1 MQVRGVI
8 FDLGGVV
15 VDWNPAYVF
24 RDVFAGD
31 EAKMRRFFTEIC
43 PQSWNAEQDAG
54 HSVARA
60 TEQRVALFPAWEKE
74 IRAYYGRW
82 IEMIGGAVPGT
93 TELIG
98 ELKALGLSLYALSNW
113 SAELFPLVRHRF
125 AAFDLFDR
133 IFLSGD
139 YRLIKPDPGFY
150 RAALAEIPLPKE
162 SLVFVDDNPDNVA
175 GGENVGL
182 TSLPFT
188 GAEPLRAALHA
199 LGITQI

>member
-15 VDWNPAYVF
+15 VDWNPAYVY
-24 RDVFAGD
+24 RGVFAGD
-31 EAKMRRFFTEIC
+31 EAKMHRFFAEIC
-43 PQSWNAEQDAG
+43 PPSWNAEQDAG
-54 HSVARA
+54 HSVAQA
-60 TEQRVALFPAWEKE
+60 TEERVAMFPGWEKE

-82 IEMIGGAVPGT
+82 IEMIGGAIPGT

-98 ELKALGLSLYALSNW
+98 ELKALGLPLYALSNW
-113 SAELFPLVRHRF
+113 SAELFPQVRHRF

-139 YRLIKPDPGFY
+139 YRLIKPDPRFY

-162 SLVFVDDNPDNVA
+162 SLVFVDDNPENVS
-175 GGENVGL
+175 GGKNVGL
-182 TSLPFT
+182 TSLPFV
-188 GAEPLRAALHA
+188 GAKQLRAALKA
-199 LGITQI
+199 LGITRI